1 MGDNLH
7 RIYDE
12 RTTQM
17 FNAQLKHYELIA
29 LHCILQ
35 IALSNAFSN
44 ADDEQIVVDGS
55 KGPILCLEYI
65 NR

>member
-7 RIYDE
+7 RICDE

-17 FNAQLKHYELIA
+17 FNVQLNNYGLIA
-29 LHCILQ
+29 LHCTLE

-44 ADDEQIVVDGS
+44 ADGEQIVVDGS